1 MVDSSRVLEQAEE
14 MLRRSSP
21 EARRLK
27 QRARQRRWAAFKQRA
42 RLALYAMLAIVVAAG
57 LFGTFVTPLGSGG
70 VMLTFALMLLTA
82 LVILMAGAAP
92 EPKAEELAQGDLK
105 LLPLRTEQWLEKQRP
120 ALPAPAARLV
130 DGIGVRLEALAPQ
143 LATLDPREPAA
154 AAIRKL
160 VGEELPELING
171 YQRVPTAL
179 RREDRDGLAPD
190 RQLVEGL
197 TVVES
202 ELGRMSEQL
211 AAGDLTKLAT
221 QGRYLELKY
230 RGVDG
235 VDP

>member
-14 MLRRSSP
+14 LLRRASP

-27 QRARQRRWAAFKQRA
+27 MRARQRRWVAFKQRV

-57 LFGTFVTPLGSGG
+57 LFGTFVTPLGFGG
-70 VMLTFALMLLTA
+70 VMLTLALMLLTA
-82 LVILMAGAAP
+82 LVILMAGGSP
-92 EPKAEELAQGDLK
+92 EPKAEELVQGDLK
-105 LLPLRTEQWLEKQRP
+105 LLPLKTEQWLEQQRP

-171 YQRVPTAL
+171 YQRVPVSL

-202 ELGRMSEQL
+202 ELGRMTEQL

-235 VDP
+235 VDR